1 MVASCGLE
9 ADCELPLTSEV
20 ASQFTES
27 SIGLHEG
34 RRGCTCKDERLKAK
48 CPEGVED
55 AGPFRRLV
63 GKSSDHGSMIE
74 LVSALYQERS
84 SSFLPQDIRRDKAEV
99 ETACGNDKASGY
111 GEIQLGDF
119 IDMLNNAGAHAGQ
132 QFWDLGSGLGKLVL
146 TAGLLGMDAT
156 GVEIVNQRYQQA
168 CEAIQQAE
176 VQGIG
181 DDHGSIKFLHGSF
194 YDIDFSDADILFI
207 NSVLFSDEMMKVIA
221 QKARSLKHGARII
234 SYLGLP
240 DAGDKS
246 SIGTWFK
253 RGKSVTLK
261 ATWVSGAPFKTYMV
275 VDNDRGKEKA
285 RQTLPGANDIQTN
298 LGAR

>member
-1 MVASCGLE
+1 
-9 ADCELPLTSEV
+9 
-20 ASQFTES
+20 
-27 SIGLHEG
+27 
-34 RRGCTCKDERLKAK
+34 
-48 CPEGVED
+48 
-55 AGPFRRLV
+55 
-63 GKSSDHGSMIE
+63 MIE

-99 ETACGNDKASGY
+99 EIACGNDKASGY
-111 GEIQLGDF
+111 GEIHLDDF

-132 QFWDLGSGLGKLVL
+132 NFWDLGSGLGKLVL

-181 DDHGSIKFLHGSF
+181 DEHGIVRFLHGSF

-221 QKARSLKHGARII
+221 QKARFLKHGARII

-246 SIGTWFK
+246 SVGTWFK
-253 RGKSVTLK
+253 RGKSINLK
-261 ATWVSGAPFKTYMV
+261 ATWVSGAPFKTYIV
-275 VDNDRGKEKA
+275 VDNNRVKA
-285 RQTLPGANDIQTN
+285 AASQVEATSIPPP
-298 LGAR
+298 